1 MTDSFKTISSPSEGL
16 FKDKGSKF
24 LAFAYPVSN
33 EEEIGQILNSMRKEF
48 HDARHHCYAWMLG
61 EEKEHFRVNDDGEP
75 SNSAGKPIL
84 GQIQSKDLS
93 NILIVVVRYFGGTLL
108 GIGGLMQAY
117 KTAAKEALES
127 AKIIK
132 KYIHKIYLVQFK
144 YEEMNSV
151 MKVLKDLR
159 LEHFD
164 QVFELN
170 CSLKVRVKRSVHEKF
185 EKSFE
190 LNENIKIEF
199 IREE

>member
-185 EKSFE
+185 EKSFK

>member
-1 MTDSFKTISSPSEGL
+1 MADGFKTIASSSKGL

-24 LAFAYPVSN
+24 LAFAFPVNN
-33 EEEIGQILNSMRKEF
+33 ENEISQILESIRKEY

-61 EEKEHFRVNDDGEP
+61 EKKEHYRVNDDGEP

-84 GQIQSKDLS
+84 GQIQSKELS

-127 AKIIK
+127 ATIID

-151 MKVLKDLR
+151 MKVLKDMR
-159 LEHFD
+159 LDHFEHI
-164 QVFELN
+164 FELD

-185 EKSFE
+185 EKLFE
-190 LNENIKIEF
+190 LNENIRIDF
-199 IREE
+199 ISEE